1 MYAGYA
7 SVIQLHQI
15 VRSSRPKVFCKKSVL
30 GNFAKFTGKYLC
42 QRHPPNACKFI
53 KKDSLVQV
61 LSCEFY
67 EISKNTFFYR
77 TPPATVSG
85 LSVPAINHMK
95 IKIPYLRHHKETLH
109 EKRSTK
115 NTFLILPISSAVQLY
130 FSITAQ
136 KIKFS
141 IKDFFGIH
149 IY

>member
-1 MYAGYA
+1 MRPVFVKTPTQILKRSCTQDMLQSYNYIRLSEAVA
-7 SVIQLHQI
+7 RRFSVK
-15 VRSSRPKVFCKKSVL
+15 KVFLEILQNSQESTC
-30 GNFAKFTGKYLC
+30 A
-42 QRHPPNACKFI
+42 R
-53 KKDSLVQV
+53 D
-61 LSCEFY
+61 
-67 EISKNTFFYR
+67 ISKNTFFYR

>member
-7 SVIQLHQI
+7 SVVQLYQI

-30 GNFAKFTGKYLC
+30 RNFAKFTGKYLC
-42 QRHPPNACKFI
+42 QRDPPNACKFI

-77 TPPATVSG
+77 TS
-85 LSVPAINHMK
+85 LPAINHMK

-141 IKDFFGIH
+141 VKDFFGIH